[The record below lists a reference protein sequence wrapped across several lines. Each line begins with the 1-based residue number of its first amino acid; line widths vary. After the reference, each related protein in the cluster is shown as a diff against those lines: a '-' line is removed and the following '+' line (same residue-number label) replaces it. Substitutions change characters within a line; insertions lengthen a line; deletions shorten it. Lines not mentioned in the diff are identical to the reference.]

1 MRKKERREEEGG
13 SGDKNEGKLDLS
25 FRMPVQILVAY
36 SDIVQSESPVDTQT
50 HAHARA
56 KIIVSSFTVRA
67 CRERGKEASKGKE
80 GT

>member
-36 SDIVQSESPVDTQT
+36 SDIVQSESPVDT
-50 HAHARA
+50 
-56 KIIVSSFTVRA
+56 
-67 CRERGKEASKGKE
+67 
-80 GT
+80 